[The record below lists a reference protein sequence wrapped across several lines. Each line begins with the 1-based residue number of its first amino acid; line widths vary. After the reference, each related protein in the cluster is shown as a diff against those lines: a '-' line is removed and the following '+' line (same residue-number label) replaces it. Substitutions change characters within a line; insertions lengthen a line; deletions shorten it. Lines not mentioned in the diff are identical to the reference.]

1 MEKNEKIRLAEGVL
15 DGLDHCVGLT
25 NRTAAIS
32 IFAAIE
38 AIEAEEKDHGDD
50 EDEEDPDD
58 PLEIVA
64 DERDEERLK
73 NARLSERVRML
84 EEIEVT
90 KDGIIK
96 RLQVELADAKDRSKG
111 HLTEARDQ
119 AVAELAKVQAELD
132 DLRQNGG
139 RDRIDKLVKARMADE
154 RREIAELE
162 ARCMEDA
169 KRLVSERDDLSKH
182 CEDLGLRLAKEMK
195 RSDET
200 MQALVARSKERDD
213 ARWECAQLH
222 KELALYRPKPE
233 QTEEAK
239 P

>member
-1 MEKNEKIRLAEGVL
+1 MDTNEKACLVEGVL
-15 DGLDHCVGLT
+15 DGLDNYSELT
-25 NRTAAIS
+25 NRVAAAAIV
-32 IFAAIE
+32 AAIE
-38 AIEAEEKDHGDD
+38 AVEAEEKDP
-50 EDEEDPDD
+50 EEYASELHDVIEQRDKYCAILAGLRKELD
-58 PLEIVA
+58 RM
-64 DERDEERLK
+64 RDE
-73 NARLSERVRML
+73 LSE
-84 EEIEVT
+84 
-90 KDGIIK
+90 
-96 RLQVELADAKDRSKG
+96 AKDRSKG

-154 RREIAELE
+154 RREIAEME

-169 KRLVSERDDLSKH
+169 KRLVSERDAMSKH
-182 CEDLGLRLAKEMK
+182 CEELGLRLAKEMK